1 MKRKTAS
8 VYARFFYAFCLCT
21 AFGFVLPSC
30 LAFSGCALTVSSR
43 SESDGREK
51 DDSDSCS
58 TRVSGS
64 SCRLKI
70 LAWNAETFFD
80 GENDGNEYSE
90 FLKSK
95 KWGREAYAVRL
106 ERLCSVIRSIDADVV
121 VIEELEKEGQLV
133 DISNS
138 LCGTFRL
145 SKLYPYGCFATSPGS
160 SIGCAVISRYPLRS
174 LCVHALDVRTESAAQ
189 PVMRPV
195 MEVTVCS
202 GKKTFGLFINHWK
215 SKSGG
220 VAETEI
226 WRNWQEAVLAGLML
240 EYAYG
245 GKNAAVACGDFN
257 RDISDFVHPVAAGD
271 SQNGKMNILLRTSTK
286 NSALKRS
293 SAVVPVYS
301 PWYASGGNL
310 VAPGSYWFSGSWERI
325 DHFFAAG
332 PCVITDFVPEC
343 GGPWVDGEG
352 HPAGYKLWSG
362 QGYSDHLPIAA
373 TVAF

>member
-43 SESDGREK
+43 SESDGRVA

-58 TRVSGS
+58 IRVSGS

-70 LAWNAETFFD
+70 LAWNADTFFD

-138 LCGTFRL
+138 LCGT
-145 SKLYPYGCFATSPGS
+145 C
-160 SIGCAVISRYPLRS
+160 CRS
-174 LCVHALDVRTESAAQ
+174 
-189 PVMRPV
+189 
-195 MEVTVCS
+195 
-202 GKKTFGLFINHWK
+202 
-215 SKSGG
+215 
-220 VAETEI
+220 
-226 WRNWQEAVLAGLML
+226 
-240 EYAYG
+240 
-245 GKNAAVACGDFN
+245 
-257 RDISDFVHPVAAGD
+257 
-271 SQNGKMNILLRTSTK
+271 
-286 NSALKRS
+286 
-293 SAVVPVYS
+293 
-301 PWYASGGNL
+301 
-310 VAPGSYWFSGSWERI
+310 
-325 DHFFAAG
+325 
-332 PCVITDFVPEC
+332 
-343 GGPWVDGEG
+343 
-352 HPAGYKLWSG
+352 
-362 QGYSDHLPIAA
+362 
-373 TVAF
+373 